1 MEGLSEHHESPDHVD
16 PRIYVA
22 SLSDYNNGHLH
33 GRWIAAAQA
42 PERIYEEIH
51 QMLATSP
58 TLGAEEW
65 AIHDYEGFAPH
76 EICETE
82 DISTIS
88 QIAAEIA
95 QHRSA
100 QDHTITTKGGVFASV
115 TSRERTLLAGRSTIS
130 GISTIYPGTCSIG
143 SKLEINDTLDLGK
156 PYKGACADI

>member
-1 MEGLSEHHESPDHVD
+1 MEGLPEQHEPLDHVE

-33 GRWIAAAQA
+33 GRWIAAAQS
-42 PERIYEEIH
+42 PQRIYEEIH

-76 EICETE
+76 EIYETE

-88 QIAAEIA
+88 QFATQTQGPPKGPCTQAS
-95 QHRSA
+95 SA
-100 QDHTITTKGGVFASV
+100 
-115 TSRERTLLAGRSTIS
+115 
-130 GISTIYPGTCSIG
+130 
-143 SKLEINDTLDLGK
+143 
-156 PYKGACADI
+156 